1 MFIVTLIQMIKCRI
15 SAISV
20 RLVLISF
27 FLVLGL
33 LLNVPLAE
41 AAKTTGNIRVLGIR
55 IDFSDAHNAPSLEAI
70 SKKLKTAKSN
80 FERFSF
86 GRLNF
91 VYHTVEVK
99 LGKRASYTASEMAT
113 RADLKATNAGRNTNS
128 YNIVGYYFG
137 GGSVGSHATV
147 GGKRFWAK
155 GTGGSTIHEM
165 GHNFNFGH
173 QRRWVPN
180 GDNPIALKGK
190 LENDPWQF
198 MKSGGIDPD
207 PYEKWRC
214 KWITSRYDISSNGSF
229 TKRLYN
235 FDQKDIAKVNS
246 KRALRVKRTTKTNMY
261 YWIGYR
267 SRLLNKLSS
276 PNQKNY
282 HMRQGLVFYWDR
294 GAAGKSVTLLDLHQ
308 GTGGTDD
315 QALQPGETFSDNGGN
330 VYITNLGR
338 GGTAPN
344 EYIDVRINRGDF
356 TGNRAPQPTWDAP
369 NQWPAGEPLTVSV
382 KGNDPDGDE
391 VVCMWRNGGIPRNTS
406 ANSLTFTKNNG
417 GKFSLS
423 VQVSD
428 MKGKTTKLSKTINVV
443 GGFPASEW
451 IGGTNNFWYEGT
463 NWSSSKQPNSSDAVA
478 VWKGSF
484 TGENQLSF
492 NNPVVKQLRQ
502 IRLEESLN
510 KDVVVEIKNSE
521 GTLELFEGGIDMA
534 ESVQNLTLQGIG
546 SLRLQADQ
554 SWMTSPESKLN
565 VDAKINLNGKV
576 LTVVTQ
582 NEAIFSG
589 DIVGEGGLKVRD
601 SGTVTLNDGDYLG
614 KTIVE
619 NGRLEV
625 VGTLARSEILV
636 SQGGILEGTGQIG
649 GEALIVENAN
659 LCPGSQSEL
668 GSLTFMAD
676 LKLNGNLEVAVD
688 PDQLPNCD
696 RVNVSGVLEVEIL
709 EAQEDNTGTV
719 KISNIGNPYASGQV
733 FQIFNKPLIHGA
745 SKAIDPLVPALGL
758 LWDNRL
764 SVDGSI
770 AVITDPAIITY
781 DQWAKDISGLSGSD
795 AAFEADP
802 NEDGTANGLAFV
814 LGASDALSD
823 INDLLPEWNYVP
835 ARIEDGDEYP
845 GEFVISYRH
854 SQNAAISV
862 SSALEYS
869 MDMINWTLVTEDEAH
884 ITIETQENFYNS
896 GTDRIE
902 VHFLDSIA
910 PERRFLVRLKALP

>member
-1 MFIVTLIQMIKCRI
+1 MKTLRLIIFILPPKLVVALFLFFNGLFLTL
-15 SAISV
+15 
-20 RLVLISF
+20 
-27 FLVLGL
+27 
-33 LLNVPLAE
+33 PLAE

-70 SKKLKTAKSN
+70 SKKLKVAKSN

-113 RADLKATNAGRNTNS
+113 RADLKATNAGHNTNS

-180 GDNPIALKGK
+180 GDNPIGLQGK

-214 KWITSRYDISSNGSF
+214 KWITGRHNISSNGSF
-229 TKRLYN
+229 TRRLYN
-235 FDQKDIAKVNS
+235 FDQKDIAKANS
-246 KRALRVKRTTKTNMY
+246 ERALRVKRTTKTNMY

-315 QALQPGETFSDNGGN
+315 QALQPGETFSDNAGN

-338 GGTAPN
+338 GGAAPN
-344 EYIDVRINRGDF
+344 EYIDVRINRGNF

-369 NQWPAGEPLTVSV
+369 ETWPAGEPLTVIV

-391 VVCMWRNGGIPRNTS
+391 VACMWRNGGIPRNTS
-406 ANSLTFTKNNG
+406 ASSLTFTKNNI

-428 MKGKTTKLSKTINVV
+428 MKGKTTKLSKTITIV
-443 GGFPASEW
+443 GGSAASEW
-451 IGGTNNFWYEGT
+451 IGETNNFWYEGA
-463 NWSSSKQPNSSDAVA
+463 NWSSSKQPNSPDAVA
-478 VWKGSF
+478 VWKDSF

-492 NNPVVKQLRQ
+492 SNPVVKQLRR

-510 KDVVVEIKNSE
+510 KDVVIEIKNSE
-521 GTLELFEGGIDMA
+521 GTLELFDGGIDMS
-534 ESVQNLTLQGIG
+534 ESLQNLTLQGIG
-546 SLRLQADQ
+546 SLKLQANQ
-554 SWMTSPESKLN
+554 RWVISSESRLN
-565 VDAKINLNGKV
+565 VEAEIDLNGKV
-576 LTVVTQ
+576 LSVATQ
-582 NEAIFSG
+582 TNALFSG
-589 DIVGEGGLKVRD
+589 NIIGDGGISVTD
-601 SGTVTLNDGDYLG
+601 SGTLTLIDGEYSG

-625 VGTLARSEILV
+625 VGTLARSEIIV
-636 SQGGILEGTGQIG
+636 NEAGILGGTGQIG
-649 GEALIVENAN
+649 GGVFIAENAN

-668 GSLTFMAD
+668 GSLTFMD
-676 LKLNGNLEVAVD
+676 GLKLDGNIEVQVN

-696 RVNVSGVLEVEIL
+696 QVNVSGALEVEKL
-709 EAQEDNTGTV
+709 EGQEMTKGSV
-719 KISNIGNPYASGQV
+719 KIFNIGGPYAPDQV
-733 FQIFNKPLIHGA
+733 FQIFNKPLIHGG
-745 SKAIDPLVPALGL
+745 SKAIDPIIPGPGL

-764 SVDGSI
+764 YVDGSI
-770 AVITDPAIITY
+770 AVIVDPAVISY
-781 DQWAKDISGLSGSD
+781 DQWAENISGLSGPD

-802 NEDGTANGLAFV
+802 NKDGTANGLAFV
-814 LGASDALSD
+814 LGASDALVD
-823 INDLLPEWNYVP
+823 TNNLLPQWDYVP
-835 ARIEDGDEYP
+835 FRIEDEDEYP
-845 GEFVISYRH
+845 GEFIISYRH

-869 MDMINWTLVTEDEAH
+869 IDTVNWTLVAEDEAH
-884 ITIETQENFYNS
+884 ITIETQENYYGS
-896 GTDRIE
+896 GIDQIK

>member
-1 MFIVTLIQMIKCRI
+1 MKTLRLIIFILPPKLVVALFLFFNGLFLTL
-15 SAISV
+15 
-20 RLVLISF
+20 
-27 FLVLGL
+27 
-33 LLNVPLAE
+33 PLAE

-70 SKKLKTAKSN
+70 SKKLKVAKSN

-113 RADLKATNAGRNTNS
+113 RADLKATNAGHNTNS

-180 GDNPIALKGK
+180 GDNPIGLQGK

-214 KWITSRYDISSNGSF
+214 KWITGRHNISSNGSF
-229 TKRLYN
+229 TRRLYN
-235 FDQKDIAKVNS
+235 FDQKDIAKANS
-246 KRALRVKRTTKTNMY
+246 ERALRVKRTTKTNMY

-315 QALQPGETFSDNGGN
+315 QALQPGETFSDNAGN

-338 GGTAPN
+338 GGAAPN
-344 EYIDVRINRGDF
+344 EYIDVRINRGNF

-382 KGNDPDGDE
+382 EGNDPDGDE
-391 VVCMWRNGGIPRNTS
+391 VACMWRNGGIPRNTS
-406 ANSLTFTKNNG
+406 ATSLTFTKNNI

-428 MKGKTTKLSKTINVV
+428 MKGKTTKLSKTITIV
-443 GGFPASEW
+443 GGSAASEW
-451 IGGTNNFWYEGT
+451 IGETNNFWYEGA
-463 NWSSSKQPNSSDAVA
+463 NWSSSKQPNSPDAVA
-478 VWKGSF
+478 VWKDSF

-492 NNPVVKQLRQ
+492 SNPVVKQLRR

-510 KDVVVEIKNSE
+510 KDVVIEIKNSE
-521 GTLELFEGGIDMA
+521 GTLELFDGGIDMS
-534 ESVQNLTLQGIG
+534 ESLQNLTLQGIG
-546 SLRLQADQ
+546 SLKLQANQ
-554 SWMTSPESKLN
+554 RWVISSESRLN
-565 VDAKINLNGKV
+565 VEAEIDLNGKV
-576 LTVVTQ
+576 LSVATQ
-582 NEAIFSG
+582 TNALFSG
-589 DIVGEGGLKVRD
+589 NIIGDGGISVTD
-601 SGTVTLNDGDYLG
+601 SGTLTLIDGEYSG

-625 VGTLARSEILV
+625 VGTLARSEIIV
-636 SQGGILEGTGQIG
+636 NEAGILGGTGQIG
-649 GEALIVENAN
+649 GGVFIAENAN

-668 GSLTFMAD
+668 GSLTFMD
-676 LKLNGNLEVAVD
+676 GLKLDGNIEVQVN

-696 RVNVSGVLEVEIL
+696 QVNVSGALEVEKL
-709 EAQEDNTGTV
+709 EGQEMTKGSV
-719 KISNIGNPYASGQV
+719 KIFNIGGPYAPDQV
-733 FQIFNKPLIHGA
+733 FQIFNKPLIHGG
-745 SKAIDPLVPALGL
+745 SKAIDPIIPGPGL

-764 SVDGSI
+764 YVDGSI
-770 AVITDPAIITY
+770 AVIVDPAVISY
-781 DQWAKDISGLSGSD
+781 DQWAENISGLSGPD

-802 NEDGTANGLAFV
+802 NKDGTANGLAFV
-814 LGASDALSD
+814 LGASDALVD
-823 INDLLPEWNYVP
+823 TNNLLPQWDYVP
-835 ARIEDGDEYP
+835 FRIEDEDEYP
-845 GEFVISYRH
+845 GEFIISYRH

-869 MDMINWTLVTEDEAH
+869 IDTVNWTLVAEDEAH
-884 ITIETQENFYNS
+884 ITIETQENYYGS
-896 GTDRIE
+896 GIDQIK

>member
-1 MFIVTLIQMIKCRI
+1 MKTLRLIIFILPPKLVVALFLFFNGLFLTL
-15 SAISV
+15 
-20 RLVLISF
+20 
-27 FLVLGL
+27 
-33 LLNVPLAE
+33 PLAE

-70 SKKLKTAKSN
+70 SKKLKVAKSN

-113 RADLKATNAGRNTNS
+113 RADLKATNAGHNTNS

-180 GDNPIALKGK
+180 GDNPIGLQGK

-214 KWITSRYDISSNGSF
+214 KWITGRHNISSNGSF

-235 FDQKDIAKVNS
+235 FDQKDIAKANS
-246 KRALRVKRTTKTNMY
+246 ERALRVKRTTKTNMY

-267 SRLLNKLSS
+267 SRLLNKLSAS
-276 PNQKNY
+276 NQKNY

-315 QALQPGETFSDNGGN
+315 QALQPGETFSDNAGN
-330 VYITNLGR
+330 LYITNLGR

-344 EYIDVRINRGDF
+344 EYIDVRINRGNF

-369 NQWPAGEPLTVSV
+369 ETWPAGESLTVIV

-391 VVCMWRNGGIPRNTS
+391 VACMWRNGGIPRNTS
-406 ANSLTFTKNNG
+406 ASSLTFTKNNI

-428 MKGKTTKLSKTINVV
+428 MKGKTTKLSKTITIV
-443 GGFPASEW
+443 GGSAASEW
-451 IGGTNNFWYEGT
+451 IGETNNFWYEGA
-463 NWSSSKQPNSSDAVA
+463 NWSSNKQPNAPDAVA
-478 VWKGSF
+478 VWKDSF

-492 NNPVVKQLRQ
+492 SNPVVKQLRR

-510 KDVVVEIKNSE
+510 KDVVIEIKNSE
-521 GTLELFEGGIDMA
+521 GTLELFDGGIDMS
-534 ESVQNLTLQGIG
+534 ESLQNLTLQGIG
-546 SLRLQADQ
+546 SLKLQANQ
-554 SWMTSPESKLN
+554 RWVISSESRLN
-565 VDAKINLNGKV
+565 VETEIDLNGKV
-576 LTVVTQ
+576 LSVATQ
-582 NEAIFSG
+582 TNALFSG
-589 DIVGEGGLKVRD
+589 NIIGDGGISVTD
-601 SGTVTLNDGDYLG
+601 SGTLTLIDGDYSG

-625 VGTLARSEILV
+625 VGNLARSEIIV
-636 SQGGILEGTGQIG
+636 NEAGILGGTGQIG
-649 GEALIVENAN
+649 AGAFIAENAN

-668 GSLTFMAD
+668 GSLTFMD
-676 LKLNGNLEVAVD
+676 GLKLDGNIEVEVD

-696 RVNVSGVLEVEIL
+696 QVNVSGVLEVEKL
-709 EAQEDNTGTV
+709 EGQEMTKGSV
-719 KISNIGNPYASGQV
+719 KILNIGGPYAPDQV
-733 FQIFNKPLIHGA
+733 FQIFNKPLIHGG
-745 SKAIDPLVPALGL
+745 SKAIDPIIPGPGL

-764 SVDGSI
+764 YVDGSI
-770 AVITDPAIITY
+770 AVIVDPAVISY
-781 DQWAKDISGLSGSD
+781 DQWAENISGLSGPD

-802 NEDGTANGLAFV
+802 NKDGTANGLAFV
-814 LGASDALSD
+814 LGASDALVD
-823 INDLLPEWNYVP
+823 TNNLLPQWDYVP
-835 ARIEDGDEYP
+835 FRIEDEDEYP
-845 GEFVISYRH
+845 GEFIISYRH
-854 SQNAAISV
+854 SENAAISV

-869 MDMINWTLVTEDEAH
+869 IDTVNWTLVAEDEAH
-884 ITIETQENFYNS
+884 ITIETQENYYGS
-896 GTDRIE
+896 GIDQIK

>member
-1 MFIVTLIQMIKCRI
+1 MKTLRLIIFILPPKLVVALFLFFNGLFLTL
-15 SAISV
+15 
-20 RLVLISF
+20 
-27 FLVLGL
+27 
-33 LLNVPLAE
+33 PLAE

-70 SKKLKTAKSN
+70 SKKLKVAKSN

-113 RADLKATNAGRNTNS
+113 RADLKATNAGHNTNS

-180 GDNPIALKGK
+180 GDNPIGLQGK

-214 KWITSRYDISSNGSF
+214 KWITGRHNISSNGSF
-229 TKRLYN
+229 TRRLYN
-235 FDQKDIAKVNS
+235 FDQKDIAKANS
-246 KRALRVKRTTKTNMY
+246 ERALRVKRTTKTNMY

-315 QALQPGETFSDNGGN
+315 QALQPGETFSDNAGN

-338 GGTAPN
+338 GGAAPN
-344 EYIDVRINRGDF
+344 EYIDVRINRGNF

-369 NQWPAGEPLTVSV
+369 NQWPVGEPLTVSV
-382 KGNDPDGDE
+382 EGNDPDGDE
-391 VVCMWRNGGIPRNTS
+391 ISCMWRNGGIPRNTS
-406 ANSLTFTKNNG
+406 ASSLTFTKNNT

-428 MKGKTTKLSKTINVV
+428 MKGKTTKMSKTITMV
-443 GGFPASEW
+443 GGSAASEW
-451 IGGTNNFWYEGT
+451 IGETNNFWYEGA
-463 NWSSSKQPNSSDAVA
+463 NWSSSKQPNDPDAVA
-478 VWKGSF
+478 VWKDSF

-492 NNPVVKQLRQ
+492 SNPVVKQLRR

-510 KDVVVEIKNSE
+510 KDVVIEIKNSE
-521 GTLELFEGGIDMA
+521 GTLELFDGGIDMS
-534 ESVQNLTLQGIG
+534 ESLQNLTLKGIG
-546 SLRLQADQ
+546 SLKLQANQ
-554 SWMTSPESKLN
+554 RWVISSESRLN
-565 VDAKINLNGKV
+565 VEAEIDLNDKV
-576 LTVVTQ
+576 LSVATQ
-582 NEAIFSG
+582 TNALFSG
-589 DIVGEGGLKVRD
+589 NIIGDGGIGVTD
-601 SGTVTLNDGDYLG
+601 SGTLTLIDGDYSG

-625 VGTLARSEILV
+625 VGTLARSEIIVNEAGSL
-636 SQGGILEGTGQIG
+636 GGTGQIG
-649 GEALIVENAN
+649 GEAFIAENAN
-659 LCPGSQSEL
+659 LCPGSQSKL
-668 GSLTFMAD
+668 GSLTFMNG
-676 LKLNGNLEVAVD
+676 LKLDGNIEVEVD

-696 RVNVSGVLEVEIL
+696 QVNVSGVLEVEKL
-709 EAQEDNTGTV
+709 EGQEMTKGSV
-719 KISNIGNPYASGQV
+719 KIFNVGGPYAPDQV
-733 FQIFNKPLIHGA
+733 FQIFNKPLIHGE
-745 SKAIDPLVPALGL
+745 SKAIDPITPGPGL

-764 SVDGSI
+764 YVDGSI
-770 AVITDPAIITY
+770 AVIADPTVISY
-781 DQWAKDISGLSGSD
+781 DQWAKNISGLSGPD
-795 AAFEADP
+795 AEFEADP
-802 NEDGTANGLAFV
+802 NEDGTANGLAFA
-814 LGASDALSD
+814 LGASDALVD
-823 INDLLPEWNYVP
+823 TNNLLPQWDYVP
-835 ARIEDGDEYP
+835 SRIEDEDEFS
-845 GEFVISYRH
+845 GEFIVSYRH
-854 SQNAAISV
+854 SQDAAISV
-862 SSALEYS
+862 SLALEYS
-869 MDMINWTLVTEDEAH
+869 IDMVNWTLVAEDEAH
-884 ITIETQENFYNS
+884 ITIETQENYY
-896 GTDRIE
+896 GPGIDQIK

>member
-1 MFIVTLIQMIKCRI
+1 MKTLRLIIFILPPKLVVALFLFFNGLFLTL
-15 SAISV
+15 
-20 RLVLISF
+20 
-27 FLVLGL
+27 
-33 LLNVPLAE
+33 PLAE

-70 SKKLKTAKSN
+70 SKKLKVAKSN

-113 RADLKATNAGRNTNS
+113 RADLKATNAGHNTNS

-180 GDNPIALKGK
+180 GDNPIGLQGK

-214 KWITSRYDISSNGSF
+214 KWITGRHNISSNGSF
-229 TKRLYN
+229 TRRLYN
-235 FDQKDIAKVNS
+235 FDQKDIAKANS
-246 KRALRVKRTTKTNMY
+246 ERALRVKRTTKTNMY

-315 QALQPGETFSDNGGN
+315 QALQPGETFSDNAGN

-338 GGTAPN
+338 GGAAPN
-344 EYIDVRINRGDF
+344 EYIDVRINRGNF

-382 KGNDPDGDE
+382 EGNDPDGDE
-391 VVCMWRNGGIPRNTS
+391 VACMWRNGGIPRNTS
-406 ANSLTFTKNNG
+406 ATSLTFTKNNI

-428 MKGKTTKLSKTINVV
+428 MKGKTTKLSKTITIV
-443 GGFPASEW
+443 GGSAASEW
-451 IGGTNNFWYEGT
+451 IGETNNFWYEGA
-463 NWSSSKQPNSSDAVA
+463 NWSSSKQPNSPDAVA
-478 VWKGSF
+478 VWKDSF

-492 NNPVVKQLRQ
+492 SNPVVKQLRR

-510 KDVVVEIKNSE
+510 KDVVIEIKNSE
-521 GTLELFEGGIDMA
+521 GTLELFDGGIDMS
-534 ESVQNLTLQGIG
+534 ESLQNLTLQGIG
-546 SLRLQADQ
+546 SLKLQANQ
-554 SWMTSPESKLN
+554 RWVISSESRLN
-565 VDAKINLNGKV
+565 VEAEIDLNGKV
-576 LTVVTQ
+576 LSVATQ
-582 NEAIFSG
+582 TNALFSG
-589 DIVGEGGLKVRD
+589 NIIGDGGISVTD
-601 SGTVTLNDGDYLG
+601 SGTLTLIDGDYSG

-625 VGTLARSEILV
+625 VGTLARSEIIV
-636 SQGGILEGTGQIG
+636 NEAGILGGTGQIG
-649 GEALIVENAN
+649 GGVFIAENAN

-668 GSLTFMAD
+668 GSLTFMD
-676 LKLNGNLEVAVD
+676 GLKLDGNIEVQVN

-696 RVNVSGVLEVEIL
+696 QVNVSGALEVEKL
-709 EAQEDNTGTV
+709 EGQEMTKGSV
-719 KISNIGNPYASGQV
+719 KIFNIGGPYAPDQV
-733 FQIFNKPLIHGA
+733 FQIFNKPLIHGG
-745 SKAIDPLVPALGL
+745 SKAIDPIIPGPGL

-764 SVDGSI
+764 YVDGSI
-770 AVITDPAIITY
+770 AVIVDPAVISY
-781 DQWAKDISGLSGSD
+781 DQWAENISGLSGPD

-802 NEDGTANGLAFV
+802 NKDGTANGLAFV
-814 LGASDALSD
+814 LGASDALVD
-823 INDLLPEWNYVP
+823 TNNLLPQWDYVP
-835 ARIEDGDEYP
+835 FRIEDEDEYP
-845 GEFVISYRH
+845 GEFIISYRH

-869 MDMINWTLVTEDEAH
+869 IDTVNWTLVAEDEAH
-884 ITIETQENFYNS
+884 ITIETQENYYGS
-896 GTDRIE
+896 GIDQIK

>member
-1 MFIVTLIQMIKCRI
+1 MKTLRLIIVLLPSQLVVVILFLIHG
-15 SAISV
+15 
-20 RLVLISF
+20 F
-27 FLVLGL
+27 FLSL
-33 LLNVPLAE
+33 PLAD
-41 AAKTTGNIRVLGIR
+41 AVKTTGNVRVLGIR

-70 SKKLKTAKSN
+70 GKKLKTAKSN

-86 GRLNF
+86 DRLNF

-99 LGKRASYTASEMAT
+99 LGKRASYTTSEMAT
-113 RADLKATNAGRNTNS
+113 RADLKATNAGRNINS

-173 QRRWVPN
+173 QRRWVPT

-214 KWITSRYDISSNGSF
+214 KWITSRHDISSNGSF

-246 KRALRVKRTTKTNMY
+246 KRALRVKRITKTNMY

-282 HMRQGLVFYWDR
+282 QMRQGLVFYWDR
-294 GAAGKSVTLLDLHQ
+294 GAVGKSVTLLDLHQ

-338 GGTAPN
+338 GGTGPN

-356 TGNRAPQPTWDAP
+356 SGNRAPQPTWDAP
-369 NQWPAGEPLTVSV
+369 NQWPAGEPLIVSV
-382 KGNDPDGDE
+382 EGNDPDGDE
-391 VVCMWRNGGIPRNTS
+391 VACMWRNGGIPPNTS

-417 GKFSLS
+417 GEFSLS
-423 VQVSD
+423 VHVSD
-428 MKGKTTKLSKTINVV
+428 MKGKTTKLNKTINVV

-451 IGGTNNFWYEGT
+451 IGETNNFWYEGT
-463 NWSSSKQPNSSDAVA
+463 NWSSSKQPNAPDAVA
-478 VWKGSF
+478 VWKDSF
-484 TGENQLSF
+484 TGESQLSF
-492 NNPVVKQLRQ
+492 SNPVVKQLHQ
-502 IRLEESLN
+502 IRLEESLD

-521 GTLELFEGGIDMA
+521 GTLELFGGGIDMA
-534 ESVQNLTLQGIG
+534 ESVRNLTLQGIG
-546 SLRLQADQ
+546 SIRLQDDQ
-554 SWMTSPESKLN
+554 SWVTSPEAKLKVN
-565 VDAKINLNGKV
+565 AEINLSGKV
-576 LTVVTQ
+576 LTVATQ
-582 NEAIFSG
+582 NEVTFSG
-589 DIVGEGGLKVRD
+589 NITGEGGLKVRD
-601 SGTVTLNDGDYLG
+601 SGALTLNDGDYSG

-636 SQGGILEGTGQIG
+636 SQGGVLGGTGQIG
-649 GEALIVENAN
+649 CGALIARNAN
-659 LCPGSQSEL
+659 LCPGSQSAL
-668 GSLTFMAD
+668 GSLNFMTD

-709 EAQEDNTGTV
+709 DGQEANAGTI
-719 KISNIGNPYASGQV
+719 KISNIGSSYASEQI
-733 FQIFNKPLIHGA
+733 FQIFNKPLIHGEL
-745 SKAIDPLVPALGL
+745 KTIDPLVPAPGL

-770 AVITDPAIITY
+770 AVITDPAVITY
-781 DQWAKDISGLSGSD
+781 DQWAKDISGLSGPD
-795 AAFEADP
+795 AAFEVDP
-802 NEDGTANGLAFV
+802 NEDGMANGLAFV
-814 LGASDALSD
+814 LGASDAFS
-823 INDLLPEWNYVP
+823 NMSDLLPEWNYVP

-845 GEFVISYRH
+845 SELIVSYRH

-869 MDMINWTLVTEDEAH
+869 MDMIDWTLVTEDEAH
-884 ITIETQENFYNS
+884 VTIETQENFYDF

-910 PERRFLVRLKALP
+910 PDKRFLVRLKATP

>member
-1 MFIVTLIQMIKCRI
+1 MKILRLIIFLLPPK
-15 SAISV
+15 
-20 RLVLISF
+20 LVVVVFLFFNGF
-27 FLVLGL
+27 FLSL
-33 LLNVPLAE
+33 PLAD

-55 IDFSDAHNAPSLEAI
+55 IDFSDAHNAPTLEAI

-113 RADLKATNAGRNTNS
+113 RADLKATNAGHNTNS

-180 GDNPIALKGK
+180 GDNPVALNGK

-246 KRALRVKRTTKTNMY
+246 KRALRVKRSTKTNMY

-315 QALQPGETFSDNGGN
+315 QALQPGETFSDNAGN

-344 EYIDVRINRGDF
+344 EYIDVRINRGNF

-382 KGNDPDGDE
+382 EGNDPDGDE
-391 VVCMWRNGGIPRNTS
+391 VSCMWRNGGIPRNTS
-406 ANSLTFTKNNG
+406 DNSLTFSKNNE

-443 GGFPASEW
+443 GGFLASEW
-451 IGGTNNFWYEGT
+451 IGGTSNFWYEDN
-463 NWSSSKQPNSSDAVA
+463 NWSSIKQPNAPDAVA
-478 VWKGSF
+478 VWNDSF
-484 TGENQLSF
+484 TGENHLSF
-492 NNPVVKQLRQ
+492 SNPVVKQLHQ
-502 IRLEESLN
+502 IRLEESLG
-510 KDVVVEIKNSE
+510 KDVVVEIENSE
-521 GTLELFEGGIDMA
+521 GILELFEGGIDMA
-534 ESVQNLTLQGIG
+534 ESVRNLTVQGIG
-546 SLRLQADQ
+546 SLRLQTNQ
-554 SWMTSPESKLN
+554 SWVISAEAKLN
-565 VDAKINLNGKV
+565 VDTQINLNGKV
-576 LTVVTQ
+576 LTVATQ
-582 NEAIFSG
+582 NEVIFLG
-589 DIVGEGGLKVRD
+589 DIIGEGGLKVRD
-601 SGTVTLNDGDYLG
+601 SGALTLNDGDYSG

-625 VGTLARSEILV
+625 VGTLAHSEVLV
-636 SQGGILEGTGQIG
+636 SQAGILGGTGQIG
-649 GEALIVENAN
+649 GGAFISENAN
-659 LCPGSQSEL
+659 LCPGSQTTL
-668 GSLTFMAD
+668 GFLNFMSD

-696 RVNVSGVLEVEIL
+696 QVNVNGVLEVEML
-709 EAQEDNTGTV
+709 DGQEPHQGKI
-719 KISNIGNPYASGQV
+719 KISNIGSSYASNQV
-733 FQIFNKPLIHGA
+733 FQIFNKPLIHGEL
-745 SKAIDPLVPALGL
+745 KAIDPLVPAPGL

-770 AVITDPAIITY
+770 AVIIDPATITY
-781 DQWAKDISGLSGSD
+781 DQWAKDISELSGPD

-802 NEDGTANGLAFV
+802 NRDSTANGLAFV
-814 LGASDALSD
+814 LGASDAFSD
-823 INDLLPEWNYVP
+823 MSALLPEWNYVP
-835 ARIEDGDEYP
+835 ARIVEGDEYP
-845 GEFVISYRH
+845 SELVVSYRH

-869 MDMINWTLVTEDEAH
+869 RNMIDWTSVTEDEAH
-884 ITIETQENFYNS
+884 VTIETQENFYGS
-896 GTDRIE
+896 GIDRIE
-902 VHFLDSIA
+902 VYFLDSIA
-910 PERRFLVRLKALP
+910 PGERFLVRLKATL